1 MKKGFVIILTG
12 IGMLIV
18 LSVILLSNFNAE
30 KFRVDIGHSFAEIV
44 KANSISQNINIYVQD
59 SAEMAFDRTSKDIG
73 SRGGYALINSLDCD
87 SVSYVSQNYVVWN
100 SNNCFPNKETLEQN
114 FAKAYLPAFN
124 KLVNEFPTIDGTTFK
139 KGYFSNK
146 VFMDTAINFP
156 EDAPITIL
164 GVPALLSDPEY
175 EFDEVTQNL
184 KITYTSRPDY
194 LSLQGTE
201 AYFEFQIYPF
211 FQVTRDSTIIEDFA
225 SIGEWANN
233 LNVQSCIDGTDCTE
247 DAPYTT
253 TYRTQT
259 EGDDSYGLFDVSTIH
274 GTMSFALKA

>member
-18 LSVILLSNFNAE
+18 LSIILLSNFNAE
-30 KFRVDIGHSFAEIV
+30 KFRVDVGHSFAEIV

-87 SVSYVSQNYVVWN
+87 SVKDVGKSYVIW
-100 SNNCFPNKETLEQN
+100 NNCFPTKELLEQN
-114 FAKAYLPAFN
+114 FEKAYLSTFN
-124 KLVNEFPTIDGTTFK
+124 KLANGFPTIDGTNFK
-139 KGYFSNK
+139 QGHFSNK
-146 VFMDTAINFP
+146 VFMDTSINFP
-156 EDAPITIL
+156 ENEPITIL

-175 EFDEVTQNL
+175 EFDEVTQIL
-184 KITYTSRPDY
+184 RVTQTSKPDY

-201 AYFEFQIYPF
+201 AYFEFQIHPF
-211 FQVTRDSTIIEDFA
+211 FQVTRDSTIIEDFV
-225 SIGEWANN
+225 SISEWAST

-247 DAPYTT
+247 DAPFTT
-253 TYRTQT
+253 TYKTLT
-259 EGDDSYGLFDVSTIH
+259 AGDDSYGLFDVSTVH